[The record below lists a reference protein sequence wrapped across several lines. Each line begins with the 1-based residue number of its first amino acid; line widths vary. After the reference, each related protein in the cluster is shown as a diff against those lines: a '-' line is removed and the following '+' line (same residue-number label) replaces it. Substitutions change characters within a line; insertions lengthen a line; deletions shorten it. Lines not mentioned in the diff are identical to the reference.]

1 MLIIKKL
8 ADKYGMKTVTE
19 KSRKYRFG
27 LSLLENMM
35 DNIIFIAYGIV
46 DGYYFSVSEEEVKK
60 QITLKINIDNET
72 DKSELRKL
80 FNSLKERK
88 YVTEIKIEK
97 SYIQIILDKREMKG
111 KNGELEITQEIIDE
125 ITDYLKKHNFGSKC
139 AYTGKDDGEIAFV
152 NIKSAYNTLNGNYK
166 IKRMV

>member
-97 SYIQIILDKREMKG
+97 SYIQIIL
-111 KNGELEITQEIIDE
+111 EIIDE

>member
-1 MLIIKKL
+1 
-8 ADKYGMKTVTE
+8 
-19 KSRKYRFG
+19 
-27 LSLLENMM
+27 MM

-46 DGYYFSVSEEEVKK
+46 DGYYVSVSEEEVKK

-72 DKSELRKL
+72 DKSELREL

-139 AYTGKDDGEIAFV
+139 AYTGKDDGKIAFV
-152 NIKSAYNTLNGNYK
+152 NIKSAYNTSNGNYK
-166 IKRMV
+166 IKRMI